1 VHVCN
6 VTCLVVL
13 PHLVGDIV
21 TMLKLVDES
30 VTGVV
35 DEETSDSSKIIA
47 DDQFPVR
54 LVLNSQSSK
63 EIEWHCKHYVGRGLM
78 KRFESGEALAE
89 RISSRLLGV
98 SVVVVDCV

>member
-35 DEETSDSSKIIA
+35 DEETSDSSKRLGGEEL
-47 DDQFPVR
+47 DLDVR
-54 LVLNSQSSK
+54 LSLIVT
-63 EIEWHCKHYVGRGLM
+63 
-78 KRFESGEALAE
+78 A
-89 RISSRLLGV
+89 
-98 SVVVVDCV
+98 